1 MAANPPNNSWEQ
13 FSWSATLLWG
23 GAVVIKP
30 HADKG
35 NSRNDANIVRG
46 LAKIVERLDEDSK
59 TANEHPQNWVTVK
72 KLSMVCKWTSSSN
85 FLHAKSVSELF
96 WPPTVWTNEHHPIQ
110 GLRVNLAPFHSVC
123 LQQHAMGQINMRQA
137 FFVASPCCFCGIT
150 VLSFLKFHAAAKL
163 FRAQMASF
171 SHLEI
176 HFPCDVIHL
185 ELQSCF
191 HYFI

>member
-72 KLSMVCKWTSSSN
+72 K
-85 FLHAKSVSELF
+85 
-96 WPPTVWTNEHHPIQ
+96 
-110 GLRVNLAPFHSVC
+110 LAPFHSVC

-191 HYFI
+191 HYFILKWQFFRRACWCLLQNNYDGVL